1 MVISTRHIKI
11 AVGKEDIFL
20 LHQHSVFQGQSVVL
34 VFCETTLK
42 STLAANYNFILMQV
56 FLLLEE
62 RYTQS
67 LQLIN

>member
-1 MVISTRHIKI
+1 M
-11 AVGKEDIFL
+11 GKEDIFL

-42 STLAANYNFILMQV
+42 STLAANYNFNYTHASIAI
-56 FLLLEE
+56 LLEE